1 MVEISGKE
9 VDEVVKKDSAVVI
22 DCWAPWC
29 PTCRMM
35 MPNIEKLEEDNSNI
49 KFYKINMDENQ
60 DFAKSHDVFSLP
72 TLLFYKDGGELERT
86 TGFKQKVQINAI
98 LDKIR

>member
-1 MVEISGKE
+1 MLEINGKD
-9 VDEVVKKDSAVVI
+9 VNEVVKDGAVVI

-35 MPNIEKLEEDNSNI
+35 MPNIEKLEEENNGKV

-72 TLLFYKDGGELERT
+72 TLLFYKDSVEVERT

-98 LDKIR
+98 LEKIR